1 MTVDWRFHSDS
12 AEMLP
17 QERRQPIHLIHRIA
31 ELFTDSVDN
40 LAICGSSRM
49 GRTHTYVRVRRGGSG
64 ASQDSGRR
72 VFTQRRGRVGEGT

>member
-1 MTVDWRFHSDS
+1 VTVDWRFHSDS

-40 LAICGSSRM
+40 LAICGSTRM

-64 ASQDSGRR
+64 PVKISAAVSLRKD
-72 VFTQRRGRVGEGT
+72 RGG